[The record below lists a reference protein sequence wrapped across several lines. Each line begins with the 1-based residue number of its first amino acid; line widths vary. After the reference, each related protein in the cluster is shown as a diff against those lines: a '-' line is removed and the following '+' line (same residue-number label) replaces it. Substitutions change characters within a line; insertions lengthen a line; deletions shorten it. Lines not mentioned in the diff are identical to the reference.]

1 MVWRWAAARATGRS
15 HLKSGLPCQDRFGVQ
30 LLANGTLI
38 AALADGAGSA
48 VRGEVGAETAVLT
61 VLSSLHKSLNEGATD
76 LKSLV
81 QDAVGEARQA
91 VIAVAERDQQD
102 IRQYAS
108 TLLAVVLTN
117 EGGAAAQIGDGV
129 IVVKRDHEEWAW
141 ILWPQRGEYTNTTF
155 FLTDPAA
162 TQRLEVEGFPG
173 PITDL
178 ALMSDG
184 LECLALRYADQTV
197 HQPFF
202 NGMFRSL
209 VLEQG
214 SDEIKTFSDS
224 LKDYLASEPISSR
237 TDDDVSIILATRR
250 PTGASI

>member
-1 MVWRWAAARATGRS
+1 MAWRWAAARATGRS
-15 HLKSGLPCQDRFGVQ
+15 HLKGGLSCQDRFGMQ
-30 LLANGTLI
+30 LLPDGTLI

-48 VRGEVGAETAVLT
+48 IHGDVGAETAVNT
-61 VLSSLHKSLNEGATD
+61 VLSFLHHALTGGATD
-76 LKSLV
+76 LKALMRDV
-81 QDAVGEARQA
+81 VREARQA
-91 VIAVAERDQQD
+91 VVAVAEREQQD
-102 IRQYAS
+102 LRQYAS
-108 TLLAVVLTN
+108 TLLAVVLTH

-129 IVVKRDHEEWAW
+129 IVVKRDHEEWVW

-155 FLTDPAA
+155 FLIDPAA
-162 TQRLEVEGFPG
+162 NQRLEVESFPG

-184 LECLALRYADQTV
+184 LECLALRYADQAV

-209 VLEQG
+209 VLAEG
-214 SDEIKTFSDS
+214 FDEIKALSDA
-224 LKDYLASEPISSR
+224 LKEYLACETISSR

-250 PTGASI
+250 PTVSPT